1 MNTMVSP
8 TPPNSSS
15 PSQGFKVMLYGASGT
30 GKTYSIRT
38 LLDAGLEVFVLF
50 TEPGMAT
57 LRDIKS
63 DRLHWFYVPPVPFNL
78 ASFQAMLSNINTM
91 PFQALTASSDPNRKD
106 YNQMIHISSAL
117 AKFHDERSGQ
127 DFEALDKW
135 DTSRVLVVDS
145 ISGIAAAAVGLVVGG
160 RPTMSQGDYGV
171 VMNTVEKFI
180 NMLCFGVRTNVVMM
194 AHEEREVNEVTG
206 GTAIMPSTIGRKLSP
221 KIGRFFDDVI
231 LTYVKDA
238 KFMWAGVMPN
248 YELKSRH
255 LPLRAGLE
263 PSFVPL
269 VTEWRKGA

>member
-1 MNTMVSP
+1 MNAILNPSP
-8 TPPNSSS
+8 GSVPQ
-15 PSQGFKVMLYGASGT
+15 QGFKVMLYGASGT

-57 LRDIKS
+57 LRDVKS
-63 DRLHWFYVPPVPFNL
+63 DKLHWFYVPAVPFNL
-78 ASFQAMLSNINTM
+78 DSFQKMLTNINTM
-91 PFQALTASSDPNRKD
+91 PFQALTAMSDPNRKD
-106 YNQMIHISSAL
+106 YNQMLHISSAL
-117 AKFHDERSGQ
+117 AKFHDERSGT
-127 DFEALDKW
+127 DFDSVDKW
-135 DTSRVLVVDS
+135 GTDRVLVIDS

-171 VMNTVEKFI
+171 AMNTMEKFL
-180 NMLCFGVRTNVVMM
+180 NMLCFGARTNIVMM

-206 GTAIMPSTIGRKLSP
+206 GTAIMPSTLGRKLSP

-231 LTYVKDA
+231 LAYQKDG
-238 KFMWAGVMPN
+238 KFHWAGTMPN

-255 LPLRAGLE
+255 LPLRAGLD

-269 VTEWRKGA
+269 VSEWKKAL